1 MKFSRRDFMIG
12 YEKLLSE
19 IKLQL
24 SNCGRRDHIEA
35 TSLRSLTFGL

>member
-1 MKFSRRDFMIG
+1 MKFLRLDFMIG

-24 SNCGRRDHIEA
+24 SNSGRRDHIEA